1 MAKLTKAKRGKN
13 RWIGLSIKDSNI
25 SRTELS
31 HLLEAR
37 LQGKGW
43 KLFDL
48 QKHENYKVA
57 IIKTTLEDSSEVRD
71 RINLT
76 DGLSTITTSGKI
88 RLVRARITDD

>member
-13 RWIGLSIKDSNI
+13 RWIGLSIKDSDI

-31 HLLEAR
+31 HLLEVR

-48 QKHENYKVA
+48 KKHKNYNVA
-57 IIKTTLEDSSEVRD
+57 IIKTKLEDSSEVRD
-71 RINLT
+71 RINST